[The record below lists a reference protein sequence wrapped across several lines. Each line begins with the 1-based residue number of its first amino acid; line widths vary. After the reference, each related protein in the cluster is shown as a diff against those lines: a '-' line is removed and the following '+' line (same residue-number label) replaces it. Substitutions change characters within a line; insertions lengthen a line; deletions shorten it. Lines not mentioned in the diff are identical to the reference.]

1 MKNSIAVAVLLSV
14 LFALSFC
21 VALAENGKTNATQ
34 PSNLTNATNTSSNA
48 TNETKLA
55 TNPFACAKGAI
66 PINLPDKPHARSI
79 NETNS
84 TNATT
89 KVVVVKR

>member
-1 MKNSIAVAVLLSV
+1 MKSSIAVAVLLTVV
-14 LFALSFC
+14 LALSFC

-34 PSNLTNATNTSSNA
+34 PSNLTNATNMSPNA
-48 TNETKLA
+48 TNEIKLA
-55 TNPFACAKGAI
+55 TNPFAHAKGAI
-66 PINLPDKPHARSI
+66 PINTPDKPHARPI

-84 TNATT
+84 TNETT